1 MRRRSQAHGAS
12 ARRRGARLSVWI
24 GRHRGVA
31 GAFSTLLGAGPA
43 HADEPAS
50 RSLWLAPTYQLALTD
65 AFAPSSRHGIG
76 AAASYEF
83 HISPTFD
90 LGLALAYRLYPGESA
105 THQLGYGATLKH
117 FFSAGWSWQDGI
129 YPYVDY
135 GLLLQQTFIEGR
147 DGNAVSHD
155 TRLGVGAVIRAGGI
169 PLFVGLSGHY
179 SRLQYFDVKA
189 TNVHYLGAEL
199 GWVHTF

>member
-1 MRRRSQAHGAS
+1 MRRRSQARRAS

-24 GRHRGVA
+24 GRYRGVA
-31 GAFSTLLGAGPA
+31 AAFSTLLVAGPA
-43 HADEPAS
+43 HADKPAS

-105 THQLGYGATLKH
+105 THQ
-117 FFSAGWSWQDGI
+117 
-129 YPYVDY
+129 
-135 GLLLQQTFIEGR
+135 
-147 DGNAVSHD
+147 
-155 TRLGVGAVIRAGGI
+155 RLGVGAVIRAGGI

-179 SRLQYFDVKA
+179 SRLQYFDVQA